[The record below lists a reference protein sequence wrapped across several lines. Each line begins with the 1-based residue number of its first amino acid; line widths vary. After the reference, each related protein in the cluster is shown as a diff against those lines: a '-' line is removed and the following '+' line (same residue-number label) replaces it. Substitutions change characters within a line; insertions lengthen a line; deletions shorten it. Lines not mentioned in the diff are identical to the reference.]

1 MNMNMNLYILWRHD
15 AYKGTIE
22 HRIVRTDTDL
32 RDLIEFKRDVELD
45 NEAEDTGLTY
55 SIETVNIHPEHCP
68 VCMSHNWD
76 YGHYE
81 HMLTCCD
88 CGKIFS
94 KG

>member
-1 MNMNMNLYILWRHD
+1 MSNKLYILWRHD
-15 AYKGTIE
+15 TYEGKPR
-22 HRIVRTDTDL
+22 HKIVTTQESWTDALDFKHDL
-32 RDLIEFKRDVELD
+32 EDLNSDDPDIQ
-45 NEAEDTGLTY
+45 Y
-55 SIETVNIHPEHCP
+55 SIEEVAIHPEHCP
-68 VCMSHNWD
+68 VCGSHNWD

>member
-1 MNMNMNLYILWRHD
+1 MTNKLFILWRHST
-15 AYKGTIE
+15 YKGSTK
-22 HRIVRTDTDL
+22 HSIVRTDTDL
-32 RDLIEFKRDVELD
+32 RDLIEFKHDVEQD
-45 NEAEDTGLTY
+45 NDPNCTGTTY
-55 SIETVNIHPEHCP
+55 TIEEVGIHPEHCP